1 MPSRKVSPPSPAMV
15 VACVALA
22 VALGG
27 TTYAATAL
35 PRNSVGTPQ
44 IKKDAVTSPKVKHN
58 AITGADVKESTLRRV
73 PSATTAGT
81 ANAAFAAY
89 QDYGAI
95 ALPTT
100 EGPIATLKI
109 PRPGKYVVSA
119 KFEAFNNSGN
129 ANTSSFCKLSGGV
142 GSPNGGAGGPIEI
155 DQLGFNVGSQPKDD
169 QTVVALQGGRSFPT
183 AGQVA
188 LVCLDSGDGDVLAR
202 NIKVT
207 AIQVAQLTFTS
218 FHAP

>member
-1 MPSRKVSPPSPAMV
+1 MSSGKVSPPSPAMV

-44 IKKDAVTSPKVKHN
+44 IKKNAVTSPKVRNN

-81 ANAAFAAY
+81 ANAAFEAY
-89 QDYGAI
+89 QDYGDI
-95 ALPTT
+95 ALPTA

-119 KFEAFNNSGN
+119 KFEAFNNSGD
-129 ANTSSFCKLSGGV
+129 ANTSFCVLNGGV
-142 GSPNGGAGGPIEI
+142 GGVNGGAAGPIAI
-155 DQLGFNVGSQPKDD
+155 DQLGFNVGSQPYDD
-169 QTVVALQGGRSFPT
+169 QTLVVLHGGRSFPT
-183 AGQVA
+183 PGQVT
-188 LVCLDSGDGDVLAR
+188 LGCLDNGVGNVLAR